1 MSDFEANQRR
11 YYTNEMGRSIPTKS
25 TVSENA
31 LRLALGDI
39 DPVMP
44 DSNERKQE
52 AAGFLSTFQTSNNM
66 TQRDAQCRAFQSPS
80 AAMRDAEARTGCG
93 WWYTYA
99 SNRPSVGAYG
109 SRNGPMNPMMD
120 VQYGN
125 GEWIWNMKDAQQ
137 KESSKQTAKVKIC
150 KDLDYFKQQS
160 PNIGWCDT
168 MNRAIMT
175 DGNGNPAY
183 PDAPGGYCPPGEKI
197 AMTSAE
203 CPLPPQPSPFSP
215 PVPAPVGISTICSPD
230 SNGALSPQC
239 LRSLTNTYCSPSGSL
254 SAAFSNG
261 YPNTSQDFM
270 DANSYLTER
279 GFSLNSG
286 LLNDGR
292 VSQQTALQSIVGLQQ
307 YANSGTRDNSTA
319 AAMNMCY
326 GSPFNPCNIPNSKT
340 PPYDIK
346 CIKSVA
352 IRMGY
357 SSNGQLLQIP
367 MSEWNAFPTWGDLLA
382 KLIWWKSL
390 ADRGPDFFGG
400 PSDQKTAID
409 KVYKINVEFPRGEPP
424 CSPTMFPGLQVWYDA
439 ADPYDNGST
448 PANGTPINT
457 WVNKAGLK
465 QYNAVSVT
473 PTAATYTAANRGI
486 YFSGQ
491 NMYATNYPAYPASET
506 IFMVFNNPNPDS
518 GNRYFTSSHY
528 GGRSFDSGGT
538 AAGKNSVGF
547 SAPGREWQAAT
558 PNGSYVSGTTAI
570 ATGFIQNG
578 TTNVSVNG
586 GNSYSG
592 GGSYIHGTLTF
603 LGMYPHPP
611 QEDWHRY
618 KAAYGMEL
626 IIYNTILSK
635 TQIQQVEGYLAWK
648 WGLQPQ
654 LASGHPFKMTSTDG
668 SQKKTPTVMYGPWI
682 GGEER
687 IQAASRLPNG
697 ETVYLLQ
704 STQYVRM
711 ITESGVAKYYVGK
724 LADFNPNSF
733 NSYTDVGQ
741 NYLLK

>member
-1 MSDFEANQRR
+1 MSGFEAEQQR
-11 YYTNEMGRSIPTKS
+11 YYTHEMGRSIPTKS
-25 TVSENA
+25 TVSEDA
-31 LRLALGDI
+31 LRMALGDI
-39 DPVMP
+39 DPIMP
-44 DSNERKQE
+44 GSNERKQE
-52 AAGFLSTFQTSNNM
+52 AAGFLSTFQTSSNI

-80 AAMRDAEARTGCG
+80 TAMRDAEARTGCG

-109 SRNGPMNPMMD
+109 SRNGPMNPMMET
-120 VQYGN
+120 QYGN

-183 PDAPGGYCPPGEKI
+183 PNAPGGYCPPGEKI

-215 PVPAPVGISTICSPD
+215 PTPAPVGISTICSPD
-230 SNGALSPQC
+230 ANGALSPQC
-239 LRSLTNTYCSPSGSL
+239 LRSLTNTYCSPAGTL
-254 SAAFSNG
+254 STAFSNG
-261 YPNTSQDFM
+261 YPSTSQDFM

-307 YANSGTRDNSTA
+307 YANSGTKDNSTA
-319 AAMNMCY
+319 AALNMCY
-326 GSPFNPCNIPNSKT
+326 GSPFDPCNIPSSKT

-352 IRMGY
+352 IKMGY

-367 MSEWNAFPTWGDLLA
+367 MSEWNAFPTWGDLIA
-382 KLIWWKSL
+382 KLIWWKNL
-390 ADRGPDFFGG
+390 ADKGPEFFGR

-409 KVYKINVEFPRGEPP
+409 KVYKINVEFPRGDAP

-439 ADPYDNGST
+439 EDPYGNGSV
-448 PANGTPINT
+448 PANGTPIYT
-457 WVNKAGLK
+457 WFNKAGLK
-465 QYNAVSVT
+465 QYNAGAYTGRAV
-473 PTAATYTAANRGI
+473 PATYSAARRSL
-486 YFSGQ
+486 YFNGRTL
-491 NMYATNYPAYPASET
+491 YATNYPASPTSET
-506 IFMVFNNPNPDS
+506 IFMVFNNPDPDIF
-518 GNRYFTSSHY
+518 RRFLVSSSY
-528 GGRSFDSGGT
+528 GSRSFDSGGT
-538 AAGKNSVGF
+538 GSGKNSVGF
-547 SAPGREWQAAT
+547 SAPGTQWQAAT
-558 PNGSYVSGTTAI
+558 PNGSYESGTTAI

-578 TTNVSVNG
+578 TTNVSING

-592 GGSYIHGTLTF
+592 PANYNQGTTF
-603 LGMYPHPP
+603 LGSYPYEPYD
-611 QEDWHRY
+611 QAFKGE
-618 KAAYGMEL
+618 GMEI
-626 IIYNTILSK
+626 IIYNTVLSK

-654 LASGHPFKMTSTDG
+654 LVSGHPFKMTGTDG

-687 IQAASRLPNG
+687 IQAASKLPNG
-697 ETVYLLQ
+697 EIVYLLQ

-711 ITESGVAKYYVGK
+711 ISESGVAKYYVGR